1 MQVKKTF
8 KGNKEI
14 VQEGYEAPCMENSK
28 EYQSPM
34 KKNNTQKLKMAPKFT
49 I

>member
-14 VQEGYEAPCMENSK
+14 VQEGYEAPRMANPK
-28 EYQSPM
+28 KNQSPT
-34 KKNNTQKLKMAPKFT
+34 KETKLQKLKMTSNF
-49 I
+49 II